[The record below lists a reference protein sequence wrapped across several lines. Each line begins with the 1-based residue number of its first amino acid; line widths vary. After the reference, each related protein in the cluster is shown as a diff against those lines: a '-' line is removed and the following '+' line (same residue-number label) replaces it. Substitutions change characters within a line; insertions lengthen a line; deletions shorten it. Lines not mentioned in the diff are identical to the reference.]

1 MRPRKR
7 SADSH
12 EKAEEGRGYAILSPP
27 PFGEKG
33 CTAASGTARTAS
45 AEHLFHA
52 RFELLIHGV
61 VL

>member
-1 MRPRKR
+1 MTKR
-7 SADSH
+7 R
-12 EKAEEGRGYAILSPP
+12 RGYVILSPP

-45 AEHLFHA
+45 AEHLLHA